1 MSSQY
6 PIPCKDK
13 INFATTWEACCVQY
27 DSVYSL
33 HNVDPE
39 CQAMSSCLE
48 WLLWCFCKVPTV
60 AVPCVILGKWG
71 PSQIEILSKWWESGC
86 WRAKYE
92 CKQESDQKSHLIPW
106 ASFSPVLRTLAAF
119 PEQGRSHQPTYQE
132 TTETSVWHFLC
143 RETDLCKLLSC
154 TLDSPFNWKLVK
166 CSSLRQRQFTNVI
179 NGTSCADSNSCPQD
193 R

>member
-71 PSQIEILSKWWESGC
+71 PSQIEILSKWWESGS
-86 WRAKYE
+86 WRAQYE

-106 ASFSPVLRTLAAF
+106 ASVSPVLRTLAAF
-119 PEQGRSHQPTYQE
+119 PEQGRSHQLTSQE
-132 TTETSVWHFLC
+132 ISVWHFLC